1 MAVKKPS
8 ARAKGASQAGAG
20 RGGRDGR
27 RAYRRIVAKFGT
39 SLLTGGSD
47 QLDLQ
52 VMSALVGQVARLRR
66 QGVAVIVVT
75 SGAIAAG
82 RDRLNQTGER
92 RDGPGRGRA
101 SARKDITSRQVL
113 ASVGQS
119 HLMQTY
125 DRLFAEHDLVVGQ
138 TLLTRRDLADRVAY
152 LNARNT
158 LMALLEL
165 GAVPVVNENDVVAV
179 EEIESALIGD
189 NDNLSS
195 LVANL
200 VDADLLALLTDTGGL
215 YTTDPRR
222 DQSAQLVPRVERITP
237 EIERLASDTETR
249 HGVGGMI
256 TKLQAA
262 KLATAGGA
270 DVVIASGHEP
280 NVLERLVQGEALGT
294 LFPATTDRMES
305 RKRWMLA
312 GLAARGKIVI
322 DAGAA
327 KALLSQ
333 GRSLLAAG
341 VREVAGRFERGD
353 TVSIYADDGRRIA
366 IGVTSYGRE
375 DVAAIRGVRSDRI
388 AQVLGHEYGAEVVH
402 RNNLVLL

>member
-20 RGGRDGR
+20 HGGRDGR
-27 RAYRRIVAKFGT
+27 RAYRRLVAKFGT

-280 NVLERLVQGEALGT
+280 NALERLVKGEALGT

-322 DAGAA
+322 DAGAT

-341 VREVAGRFERGD
+341 VHEVAGRFDRGD